1 MASVSNTRTTS
12 SGRIVKNPNSY
23 TITGTNAL
31 QTQKRVRIGAVTRSL
46 ISSSSSSLSSSL
58 TAATLSSSLSSTSS
72 SNTTTVNSINVLEAQ
87 QKQLQ
92 QQQQQQ
98 QQYQDS
104 SPSTSASHHNEN
116 VTSVTVT
123 GPTIMPITTHEPEQF
138 LRVIFT
144 TSHTISVQ
152 I

>member
-98 QQYQDS
+98 YQDS